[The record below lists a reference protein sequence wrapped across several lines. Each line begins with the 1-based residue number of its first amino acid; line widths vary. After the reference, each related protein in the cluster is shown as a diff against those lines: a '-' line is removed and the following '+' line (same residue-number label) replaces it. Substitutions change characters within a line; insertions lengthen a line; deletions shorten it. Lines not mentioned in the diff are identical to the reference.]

1 MVGVPSSRIRPPEDR
16 ISLPE
21 DRIPLSGNRIPLAG
35 NRIPLPGS
43 RILLSGN
50 RIPLSGNRIPLPG
63 SRIPLPGSRISLPG
77 SRIPLSENPHLQAA
91 ALLLGPMEKLPGLE
105 VYKFGGASVKDA
117 AAILNLCRI
126 VRDFGPRGPLVI
138 VVSAMGKTTNA
149 LEEIY
154 DLAWSDQVHEA
165 QVKALFHYHA
175 IVGEALDQSIGEAIP
190 DALSAEHVIE
200 NHFYLLNRATAD
212 LSDAKDYD
220 QNYDQVVSL
229 GENMSAHLVSG
240 ALSGYLGA
248 NSVAYLPAISLIRTD
263 ETWREGCVN
272 WIETEQLTRQAIG
285 EALANGARIIV
296 TEGFIGSTADG
307 RTTTLGREGS
317 DYTAAIL
324 AYCLRAETVT
334 IWKDVAGLLNADP
347 KIFPDTVRYPEISYR
362 ETIEM
367 AYYGA
372 SVIHPKTLKPLADRN
387 IPLRVKSFVDPAAEG
402 TLIHDCQHPAL
413 APAFIRKTDQ
423 CLLSFAS
430 KDFSFIS
437 EENMAVIFAA
447 LAQAKLKI
455 NVMQNS
461 AISFSVCVDFSERR
475 VHQLLDL
482 LREQFLLHYNTG
494 LLLFTIKNYDAASIA
509 ALTKGKRLLL
519 EQRTRGTFQFVC
531 S

>member
-1 MVGVPSSRIRPPEDR
+1 MEQGQR
-16 ISLPE
+16 
-21 DRIPLSGNRIPLAG
+21 
-35 NRIPLPGS
+35 
-43 RILLSGN
+43 
-50 RIPLSGNRIPLPG
+50 
-63 SRIPLPGSRISLPG
+63 
-77 SRIPLSENPHLQAA
+77 LQ
-91 ALLLGPMEKLPGLE
+91 

-126 VRDFGPRGPLVI
+126 VRDFGPKGPLVI

-154 DLAWSDQVHEA
+154 DLAYWGGDYSA
-165 QVKALFHYHA
+165 QLTALKTYNQLAHDTLCRELKRYDKTYGVKNTYSNLFHELSDKLTHIPVNGDYDEWYDQ
-175 IVGEALDQSIGEAIP
+175 IVSYGET
-190 DALSAEHVIE
+190 LSAHIVVNALASSQIE
-200 NHFYLLNRATAD
+200 R
-212 LSDAKDYD
+212 
-220 QNYDQVVSL
+220 VSFW
-229 GENMSAHLVSG
+229 S
-240 ALSGYLGA
+240 
-248 NSVAYLPAISLIRTD
+248 PAGHMIRTD
-263 ETWREGCVN
+263 TTWREGGVD
-272 WIETEQLTRQAIG
+272 WTATTREVSDMAADLIQSS
-285 EALANGARIIV
+285 NNIIV
-296 TEGFIGSTADG
+296 TEGFIGGTADG

-324 AYCLRAETVT
+324 AYCLRAESVT

-387 IPLRVKSFVDPAAEG
+387 IPLRVKSFLDPTAEG
-402 TLIHDCQHPAL
+402 TLIHDCQHAAL
-413 APAFIRKTDQ
+413 APAFIRKSDQ
-423 CLLSFAS
+423 ALLSFTS

-461 AISFSVCVDFSERR
+461 AISFSVCVDYSERR

-482 LREQFLLHYNTG
+482 LREQFTLHYNTG
-494 LLLFTIKNYDAASIA
+494 LTLFTIKNYDAASIA
-509 ALTKGKRLLL
+509 RLTAGKRLLL
-519 EQRTRGTFQFVC
+519 EQRTRHTFQFVC
-531 S
+531 QG